1 MFCLKGYS
9 LIKLSEYINI
19 MDTNSSAVIA
29 EVIAK
34 LQGLLGPTSAKSS
47 APTEASMPEFDA
59 NLAKCLEKAKATS
72 PELTRLVNMRK
83 FRPKSI

>member
-1 MFCLKGYS
+1 
-9 LIKLSEYINI
+9 

-34 LQGLLGPTSAKSS
+34 LQGLLGSTPSNSS
-47 APTEASMPEFDA
+47 GPKEASIPEFDT

-72 PELTRLVNMRK
+72 P
-83 FRPKSI
+83 